1 MRYPKKSENKFILQ
15 IEQIS
20 EKIIRL
26 KQIDSIHFY
35 VMDTTRSGQSEC
47 TFVFSKNLEFLMEL
61 IKIMNPIREPAST
74 NWTHHYKNILP
85 LPKINSI
92 FISGNFENVC

>member
-1 MRYPKKSENKFILQ
+1 VRYPKKSENKFILQ

-35 VMDTTRSGQSEC
+35 VRPASGQSEC

-61 IKIMNPIREPAST
+61 IKIMNPIREPHQPTGPIIKRTFYRYPKS
-74 NWTHHYKNILP
+74 IL
-85 LPKINSI
+85 
-92 FISGNFENVC
+92 F

>member
-35 VMDTTRSGQSEC
+35 VRHPVVANQSARLC
-47 TFVFSKNLEFLMEL
+47 S
-61 IKIMNPIREPAST
+61 
-74 NWTHHYKNILP
+74 
-85 LPKINSI
+85 PKI
-92 FISGNFENVC
+92 

>member
-35 VMDTTRSGQSEC
+35 VRDQVTNQSARLC
-47 TFVFSKNLEFLMEL
+47 S
-61 IKIMNPIREPAST
+61 
-74 NWTHHYKNILP
+74 
-85 LPKINSI
+85 PKIL
-92 FISGNFENVC
+92 NFW